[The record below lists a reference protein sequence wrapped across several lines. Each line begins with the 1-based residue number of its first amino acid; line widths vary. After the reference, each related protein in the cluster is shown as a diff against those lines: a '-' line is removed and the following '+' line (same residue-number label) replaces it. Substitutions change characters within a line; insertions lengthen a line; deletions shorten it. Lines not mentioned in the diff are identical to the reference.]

1 MMTRNNASSTLSQ
14 SLMLSPKMV
23 VTCNSAITTVTL
35 QPTKLHFLLLLLL
48 FFLLT
53 PPATPL
59 NFSFSSFNSNDST
72 TISTEGDAYFDTEFL
87 RLTKSAADVAI
98 NGSAGRAT
106 YSRPFLLRENSTGKL
121 AGFTTSFNFTIHSD
135 NKSSYGDGLAFFIA
149 PNGSFIGTLLA
160 GGFTLGLPYNFKY
173 PKDTAFV
180 AVEFDIYANLVDPSY
195 EHVGIDVNSLNS
207 SITRPWNGGIK
218 EGKINSATISYNP
231 TSKNLS
237 VAFTTFVSNTSD
249 TQVTKHFY
257 YIIDLK
263 QYLPDWVVVG
273 FSASTGKSV
282 ALFKILS
289 WNFNSTSL
297 VDLHKVDTATDNTSS
312 VVAVPAL
319 SPVATSA
326 NSPKPG
332 NDRRIGLAIGISITG
347 FAVLV
352 GGLGL
357 VWFILWR
364 KRGTGDT
371 SDEDPMVNELKDD
384 EFEKGAGPRKF
395 SYSELA
401 RATSNFSE
409 EKKLGEGGFGGVYKG
424 FIPDLNSYVAVKR
437 ISRGSKQGPKEY
449 ASEVRIISRVRHR
462 NLVQLIGW
470 CHERKFLLVYEFMP
484 NGSLDSHLF
493 KEEKLLTWEARYKI
507 AQGLASGLLYL
518 HQEWEQCVLH
528 RDIKSSNVMLDSN
541 FNAKLGDFGLA
552 RLVDHGK
559 QSQTTI
565 LAGTMGYMAP
575 EYVNTGKASRQS
587 DVFSF
592 GIVALEISCGRKP
605 IDPKFGSSEVN
616 MVEWVWELYGEDRV
630 IEAADPKLCGDFDEK
645 QMECLMI
652 VGLWCAHPDY
662 NMRPSMQQAIQ
673 VLNLEVPLPNLPS
686 KMPVATYFAP
696 PKSHSMLS
704 RDTSGSLGGQIEFS
718 SGYGYNTN
726 SSQLSA
732 SSSTTNSHPKISL
745 G

>member
-1 MMTRNNASSTLSQ
+1 
-14 SLMLSPKMV
+14 MV
-23 VTCNSAITTVTL
+23 VTCNSAITTFTL
-35 QPTKLHFLLLLLL
+35 QPSKLHFLLLLL

-59 NFSFSSFNSNDST
+59 NFSFSSFNGSDDT
-72 TISTEGDAYFDTEFL
+72 TISREGDAYFDTEFL
-87 RLTKSAADVAI
+87 RLTKSAADVPI
-98 NGSAGRAT
+98 NGSVGRAT
-106 YSRPFLLRENSTGKL
+106 YRQPFLLRENATGKL
-121 AGFTTSFNFTIHSD
+121 ADFTASFKFAINSNDKNNT
-135 NKSSYGDGLAFFIA
+135 NYGDGLTFFIA
-149 PNGSFIGTLLA
+149 PDGSSLNRAIAA
-160 GGFTLGLPYNFKY
+160 GSSLGLPVNTTPSSNDAGPRNQY
-173 PKDTAFV
+173 PFV
-180 AVEFDIYANLVDPSY
+180 AVEFDIYQNVQPINDPLY
-195 EHVGIDVNSLNS
+195 DHVGIDVNSLNS
-207 SITRPWNGGIK
+207 VIYQSWSTNIS
-218 EGKINSATISYNP
+218 EGKENSATVSYNS

-237 VAFTTFVSNTSD
+237 VAYTTILGD
-249 TQVTKHFY
+249 IQVINYLHHKV
-257 YIIDLK
+257 DLK
-263 QYLPDWVVVG
+263 DYLPDWVVVG
-273 FSASTGKSV
+273 FSASTGSSV
-282 ALFKILS
+282 ALFKIVS
-289 WNFNSTSL
+289 WNFSSTSL
-297 VDLHKVDTATDNTSS
+297 VDIATDNTSS

-319 SPVATSA
+319 SPVASA
-326 NSPKPG
+326 YSPKPG
-332 NDRRIGLAIGISITG
+332 NDRRIGLAIGISIAG

-357 VWFILWR
+357 VWFILWK

-395 SYSELA
+395 SYSKLA
-401 RATSNFSE
+401 QATSNFSE

-605 IDPKFGSSEVN
+605 IDPKFGSSKVN

-662 NMRPSMQQAIQ
+662 NMRPSIQQAIQ
-673 VLNLEVPLPNLPS
+673 VLNFEVPLPNLPS

-696 PKSHSMLS
+696 PKSLSMQS
-704 RDTSGSLGGQIEFS
+704 RDTSGSQGGQIES
-718 SGYGYNTN
+718 SGHGYNTN
-726 SSQLSA
+726 SSQFSA

-745 G
+745 GS

>member
-1 MMTRNNASSTLSQ
+1 
-14 SLMLSPKMV
+14 MV
-23 VTCNSAITTVTL
+23 VTCNSAITTFTL

-53 PPATPL
+53 PPGTPL
-59 NFSFSSFNSNDST
+59 NFSFSSFNSNDAT

-98 NGSAGRAT
+98 NGSVGRAT
-106 YSRPFLLRENSTGKL
+106 YCHPFLLSENATGKL
-121 AGFTTSFNFTIHSD
+121 ADFTSFFEFAMDSKD
-135 NKSSYGDGLAFFIA
+135 NTNYGDGLTFFIA
-149 PNGSFIGTLLA
+149 PNGSSLDRTIAFGSS
-160 GGFTLGLPYNFKY
+160 LGLPVNTTPSSNDAVPRNQY
-173 PKDTAFV
+173 PFV
-180 AVEFDIYANLVDPSY
+180 AVEFDIYQNVQPIINDPGHN
-195 EHVGIDVNSLNS
+195 HVGIDVNSLHSVIYRNWS
-207 SITRPWNGGIK
+207 AGIS
-218 EGKINSATISYNP
+218 EGKENSATISYNS

-237 VAFTTFVSNTSD
+237 VAFTTFVSYTSD
-249 TQVTKHFY
+249 INTQVMTHFH

-263 QYLPDWVVVG
+263 KYLPDWVVVG
-273 FSASTGKSV
+273 FSASTGSSV
-282 ALFKILS
+282 ALFKIVS
-289 WNFNSTSL
+289 WNFSSTSL
-297 VDLHKVDTATDNTSS
+297 IDHKVDIATNNTSS

-319 SPVATSA
+319 SPVASA
-326 NSPKPG
+326 YSPKPG
-332 NDRRIGLAIGISITG
+332 NDRRIGLAIGISIAG

-357 VWFILWR
+357 VWFILR
-364 KRGTGDT
+364 KKRGTGDP

-401 RATSNFSE
+401 QATSNFSE

-470 CHERKFLLVYEFMP
+470 CHERKLLLVYEFMP

-587 DVFSF
+587 DVYSF

-605 IDPKFGSSEVN
+605 LDPKFGSSKVN

-652 VGLWCAHPDY
+652 VGLWCSHPDY
-662 NMRPSMQQAIQ
+662 NMRPSIQQAIQ
-673 VLNLEVPLPNLPS
+673 VLNFEVPLPNLPS
-686 KMPVATYFAP
+686 KMPVPTYFAP
-696 PKSHSMLS
+696 PKSLSMP
-704 RDTSGSLGGQIEFS
+704 RDTSGSQGGQIES

-726 SSQLSA
+726 SSQFSA
-732 SSSTTNSHPKISL
+732 SSSTTNSQPKISL

>member
-1 MMTRNNASSTLSQ
+1 
-14 SLMLSPKMV
+14 MV
-23 VTCNSAITTVTL
+23 VTCNSAITIFTL

-59 NFSFSSFNSNDST
+59 NFSFSSFNSSDAT

-98 NGSAGRAT
+98 NGSVGRAT
-106 YSRPFLLRENSTGKL
+106 YRQPFLLRENATGRL
-121 AGFTTSFNFTIHSD
+121 ADFTSFFKFTIDS
-135 NKSSYGDGLAFFIA
+135 NNVTNYGDGLTFFIA
-149 PNGSFIGTLLA
+149 PNGSSLDPTIARGSS
-160 GGFTLGLPYNFKY
+160 LGLPVNTTPSSNDAGPRNQY
-173 PKDTAFV
+173 PFV
-180 AVEFDIYANLVDPSY
+180 AVEFDIYENVQPIINDPTY
-195 EHVGIDVNSLNS
+195 NHVGIDVNSLQS
-207 SITRPWNGGIK
+207 VPYQRWDADILKGK
-218 EGKINSATISYNP
+218 ENSATVSYNS

-237 VAFTTFVSNTSD
+237 VAFTTPVNYPSD
-249 TQVTKHFY
+249 TQVMKHFY
-257 YIIDLK
+257 RIIDLK

-273 FSASTGKSV
+273 FSASTGCSV
-282 ALFKILS
+282 AVFKIVS
-289 WNFNSTSL
+289 WNFSSTSL
-297 VDLHKVDTATDNTSS
+297 VDHKVDIATDNTSS

-319 SPVATSA
+319 SP
-326 NSPKPG
+326 KPG
-332 NDRRIGLAIGISITG
+332 NDRRIGLPIGISIAG

-357 VWFILWR
+357 VWFILR
-364 KRGTGDT
+364 KKRGPGDT
-371 SDEDPMVNELKDD
+371 SDEDHMVNELKDD
-384 EFEKGAGPRKF
+384 EFEKGAGPKKF

-401 RATSNFSE
+401 QATSNFSE

-470 CHERKFLLVYEFMP
+470 CHEGKFLLVYEFMP

-518 HQEWEQCVLH
+518 HQELEQCVLH

-541 FNAKLGDFGLA
+541 FNAKLGDFGVA

-587 DVFSF
+587 DVYSF

-605 IDPKFGSSEVN
+605 IDPKFGSSKVY

-652 VGLWCAHPDY
+652 VGLWCSHPDY
-662 NMRPSMQQAIQ
+662 NMRPSIQQAIQ
-673 VLNLEVPLPNLPS
+673 VLNFEVPLPNLPS
-686 KMPVATYFAP
+686 KMPVATYFSP
-696 PKSHSMLS
+696 LKSLSMP
-704 RDTSGSLGGQIEFS
+704 RDTSGSQEGQIES

-726 SSQLSA
+726 SSQFSA